1 MQLCVSY
8 LPVCLCILLPHDSIE
23 LIIVLV
29 TEDESDIIVINLCID
44 KESSLEVDAA
54 KPVEAHGQTRIR
66 VHGLYNL
73 SSLKNRK
80 LKIYIHL
87 VIKTFPLVIKQLR

>member
-54 KPVEAHGQTRIR
+54 KPVEAHGQTRVR

-73 SSLKNRK
+73 SSLKK
-80 LKIYIHL
+80 SKIENLHTSCN
-87 VIKTFPLVIKQLR
+87 KNFPSSH